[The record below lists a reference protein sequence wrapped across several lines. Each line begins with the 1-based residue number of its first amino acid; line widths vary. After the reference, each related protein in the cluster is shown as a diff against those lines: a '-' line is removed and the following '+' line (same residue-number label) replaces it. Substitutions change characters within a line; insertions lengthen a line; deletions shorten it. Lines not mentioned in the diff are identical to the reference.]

1 MLRAAHPPLP
11 SPRLPSPLRDQWWV
25 SPALCRKNPP
35 LIADSA
41 AAGRVPIAFPAV
53 NSYRRVLVGT
63 DGSASS
69 YLAVERAA
77 QIARGAGAELL
88 IACAYRPMPARERQE
103 AADVLGEESYKVA
116 GSTPAEDVLRGAVER
131 VGDGDLTVDT
141 IAVEGDPVDVLVGLA
156 KKREADLVVVGNRG
170 MGSLAGRLL
179 GSVPSVVSHR
189 SPCDVLIVAT
199 T

>member
-1 MLRAAHPPLP
+1 M
-11 SPRLPSPLRDQWWV
+11 
-25 SPALCRKNPP
+25 
-35 LIADSA
+35 
-41 AAGRVPIAFPAV
+41 G
-53 NSYRRVLVGT
+53 SYRRVLVGT

-69 YLAVERAA
+69 YLAVDRAA
-77 QIARGAGAELL
+77 DIARATGAELL
-88 IACAYRPMPARERQE
+88 VACAYRPMSSRQQQE

-131 VGDGDLTVDT
+131 VGDGVNVDT
-141 IAVEGDPVDVLVGLA
+141 IAIEGEPVDVLVGLA
-156 KKREADLVVVGNRG
+156 KKREVDLVVVGNRG